1 MSTLIVTLPLQL
13 TGAAPAYSYV
23 LSPDGRTMGAH
34 ASASAA
40 LLPQPVDEVIAVVP
54 VRALSWHRVDLPKG
68 SMANATRLRA
78 VLEGLL
84 EERLLDEPESL
95 HFALEPGA
103 RPGTP
108 SWVAV
113 CDRAWL
119 RSAVQ
124 ALETPQRHVARIVP
138 EFAPDVEGA
147 GEMTLHVTGEP
158 GDAWLVTS
166 HAGGVIVLPMS
177 ASAML
182 MGASASPLAH
192 VAHDLPEDA
201 SVIAEPGVAA
211 MAEQLLQR
219 KVTIRQYA
227 QRQMLAAQSNWD
239 LAQFDFISSGGSRA
253 AKKFS
258 ALWRELLA
266 APRWR
271 AARWGASLLVV
282 ANLLG
287 LNAWAWK
294 EESAIAAKRA
304 QVNGQLTQSFPEVKV
319 VVDAPVQMERQVT
332 ALRQAT
338 GSVSGSDLESM
349 LGAVSTAA
357 PPGRS
362 LSSIEFSAGEG
373 RFKGLNLSAQE
384 LPTMAAG
391 LRAQGY
397 SARSEG
403 DSLVLRQETAR

>member
-1 MSTLIVTLPLQL
+1 MTTLIVTLPQQL
-13 TGAAPAYSYV
+13 AGAAPPYSYV
-23 LSPDGRTMGAH
+23 LSPDGRAMGAH
-34 ASASAA
+34 ASAPAD

-68 SMANATRLRA
+68 STASATRLRA

-95 HFALEPGA
+95 HFALEPDA
-103 RPGTP
+103 RPGAP
-108 SWVAV
+108 AWVAV

-119 RSAVQ
+119 RAAVQ
-124 ALETPQRHVARIVP
+124 ALETPQRHVSRIVP

-158 GDAWLVTS
+158 DDAWLVTTHS
-166 HAGGVIVLPMS
+166 GGVIVLPMS
-177 ASAML
+177 VSA
-182 MGASASPLAH
+182 AP
-192 VAHDLPEDA
+192 VAQVARDLPEDA

-219 KVTIRQYA
+219 KVTIRQFA

-239 LAQFDFISSGGSRA
+239 LAQFDFVSSGGSRA

-271 AARWGASLLVV
+271 AARWGVGLLVV

-294 EESAIAAKRA
+294 EESSIAAKRA
-304 QVNGQLTQSFPEVKV
+304 QVNSLLTQTFPEVKV
-319 VVDAPVQMERQVT
+319 VVDAPVQMERQVS

-349 LGAVSTAA
+349 LGAVSVAA

-373 RFKGLNLSAQE
+373 RFKGLSLSAQE
-384 LPTMAAG
+384 LPTMTAG

-397 SARSEG
+397 SARTEG